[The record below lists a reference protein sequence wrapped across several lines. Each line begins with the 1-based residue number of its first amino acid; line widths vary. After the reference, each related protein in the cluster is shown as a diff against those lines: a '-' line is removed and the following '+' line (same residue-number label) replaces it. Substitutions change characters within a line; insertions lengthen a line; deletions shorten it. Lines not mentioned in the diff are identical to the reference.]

1 MASGGY
7 LLTDHAS
14 AMDGCQVT
22 TLEWIEAEPGPSA
35 PAFGLK
41 GLELVGPGEIA
52 EKLGKQRAT
61 VAAWRSRGLLPEPL
75 CYLDDG
81 TKGRSVRGRT
91 PSRGLPVWDWRD
103 IQQWAKA
110 TGRL

>member
-1 MASGGY
+1 MTSLAWIE
-7 LLTDHAS
+7 TEPP
-14 AMDGCQVT
+14 VT
-22 TLEWIEAEPGPSA
+22 TSRA
-35 PAFGLK
+35 PTLD
-41 GLELVGPGEIA
+41 LVGPGEMA
-52 EKLGKQRAT
+52 EKLGKKRAT

-103 IQQWAKA
+103 IQQWAEA

>member
-1 MASGGY
+1 MNLEWVESDEVLSPTARKAP
-7 LLTDHAS
+7 AS
-14 AMDGCQVT
+14 AGASV
-22 TLEWIEAEPGPSA
+22 
-35 PAFGLK
+35 
-41 GLELVGPGEIA
+41 LVGPGEIA

-103 IQQWAKA
+103 IQQWAVA